1 MKSQYDLSGLT
12 VQALHEH
19 IDLNAP
25 ASYPYIGFNNIL
37 VMDDDP
43 VIQAIFYNL
52 LKLLG
57 YNAICVR
64 EGAEA
69 LHVYEHAC
77 LTRHTFV
84 AVILDLRNRIGAGGE
99 ATVVKLR
106 EINPHIQAIVSSGD
120 SGHPV
125 MRHFQKYGFVRALAK
140 PFSIEE
146 LRHALLEVQNSLICH
161 Q

>member
-1 MKSQYDLSGLT
+1 MESESNLSVLAVHDPHQHVGFN
-12 VQALHEH
+12 V
-19 IDLNAP
+19 P

-43 VIQAIFYNL
+43 VIQSIFYNL
-52 LKLLG
+52 LKMLG

-69 LHVYEHAC
+69 ITVYEHAC
-77 LTRHTFV
+77 LTRHAFV

-106 EINPHIQAIVSSGD
+106 EINPHIQAIACSGD
-120 SGHPV
+120 SHHPV
-125 MRHFQKYGFVRALAK
+125 MRHCQEYGFARALAK

-146 LRHALLEVQNSLICH
+146 LHDVLF
-161 Q
+161 

>member
-1 MKSQYDLSGLT
+1 MTESQSDLSGLT
-12 VQALHEH
+12 IHDLHQH
-19 IDLNAP
+19 IDLNVS

-43 VIQAIFYNL
+43 VIRAIFYNL

-69 LHVYEHAC
+69 LKVYEHAC
-77 LTRHTFV
+77 LTRHVFV
-84 AVILDLRNRIGAGGE
+84 AVILDLHNRIGAGGE

-106 EINPHIQAIVSSGD
+106 EINPHIQAISCSGD
-120 SGHPV
+120 SHHPV
-125 MRHFQKYGFVRALAK
+125 MRHCQKYGFVRALAK

-146 LRHALLEVQNSLICH
+146 LHDVLL
-161 Q
+161 